1 MLDALDVSP
10 VYLADTLRR
19 IEARQAKPV
28 MPAKEKKQPRRLVVV
43 GYYGTIDSVLGVDR
57 RPRGVDPL
65 AVETAITGI
74 VHDYLEPDEN
84 EFEDAT
90 IGNEHLIR
98 GIPAV
103 GRVSGAIA
111 GTDPV
116 RVLFPHQRKR

>member
-1 MLDALDVSP
+1 MNISP

-19 IEARQAKPV
+19 IEQRRAAHHQ
-28 MPAKEKKQPRRLVVV
+28 PAPQKTPAPTTRLVCI
-43 GYYGTIDSVLGVDR
+43 GYYGTIDSVRGVDR
-57 RPRGVDPL
+57 RPRGVDPD
-65 AVETAITGI
+65 AVETAIAGI
-74 VHDYLEPDEN
+74 VRDYIAPPEN
-84 EFEDAT
+84 EIEDAT

-116 RVLFPHQRKR
+116 KALFPRGRKR